1 MTLLHKIHRCDVCG
15 KVEAWSDS
23 WMWRIKEKPKSR
35 FDDPATFETCSDECR
50 ATDLK
55 NAIRKHEET
64 E

>member
-35 FDDPATFETCSDECR
+35 FDDPTPFETCSGECR
-50 ATDLK
+50 AKDE
-55 NAIRKHEET
+55 ASR
-64 E
+64 